1 MKEVNVGAMIRL
13 KNARH
18 MLTKNQ
24 YDTLYRKIQ
33 HGDPAGAM
41 KKLRMLLLL
50 QGSNAVKNDVS
61 RETRNIK
68 K

>member
-1 MKEVNVGAMIRL
+1 MKELNLGALVRL

-18 MLTKNQ
+18 LLTKNQ
-24 YDTLYRKIQ
+24 YDALARKIRN
-33 HGDPAGAM
+33 GDPDGAM

-61 RETRNIK
+61 RGTRNIK